1 MPWIFVLLCLLV
13 QSAQAGYQVTQVR
26 SWQSPEHT
34 RYVLDL
40 SGPASYIISPDSTP
54 GQVCVDLTSTALV
67 PELPPEIKAR
77 GVVSHGH
84 WSTQGDTLRISLDM
98 KSEASPM
105 VFELP
110 PSGKSGYRL
119 VIDLIEA
126 THEDD
131 ASTTSTVQATST
143 PTPPVVAE
151 VAPTTPAI
159 QEKPAHGRDM
169 VVAIDA
175 GHGGQDTGAIGPG
188 RIFEKNVTLAI
199 ARSLREQ
206 MLNVPG
212 LKPVLTR
219 SGDYFIPLAERREI
233 ARRHYHADIFI
244 SIHADAS
251 PSADASGAS
260 VFALSLKGANT
271 ATSRF
276 ARALAERENNADA
289 VGGIK
294 VSEHD
299 GTLANVLADMVVEGS
314 LEHSLR
320 LGRDII
326 GELKGFSPLHSS
338 HVEQA
343 GFAVLKEPGMVS
355 LLVENGFITNPSEEK
370 KLKNPAYQHR
380 LAQAI
385 LEGLHHY
392 CEHNP
397 LPGTWFALHRD
408 DSSRVKSSL
417 DTAAR

>member
-355 LLVENGFITNPSEEK
+355 LLVENGFSRILPK
-370 KLKNPAYQHR
+370 KRN
-380 LAQAI
+380 
-385 LEGLHHY
+385 
-392 CEHNP
+392 
-397 LPGTWFALHRD
+397 
-408 DSSRVKSSL
+408 
-417 DTAAR
+417 